1 MPFGRLI
8 LCRSALAY
16 GLLCSLQMSSIA
28 QAVDSVRLVAYADV
42 VPSPAQ
48 PPERPQSNRR
58 AHRRVGASDF
68 EWLRTAR
75 VKYGPE
81 VQLVDV
87 STGGLAIETR
97 HQLTPQSTMVFELS
111 GRTGGILVAARVLR
125 CECVAVDGEIRYRSA
140 CAFKR
145 PLDLAPLLSVTQS
158 PAETDALIPPP
169 VPAVNLAQS
178 WQKVVVRY
186 RDGRI
191 LRGFTCD
198 FNSSRPQLHMSADP
212 FSTDSLIVP
221 INQLKALFFVR
232 DFAGDPGYVEQK
244 TFADQPQG
252 RRLEVTFEDGEVLVG
267 STLTYRPEG
276 HGFFVHPADKKANNI
291 RVFVSAV
298 AVRHVRFLARG

>member
-1 MPFGRLI
+1 
-8 LCRSALAY
+8 
-16 GLLCSLQMSSIA
+16 MSSIA
-28 QAVDSVRLVAYADV
+28 PDVGSVRLVAYADV
-42 VPSPAQ
+42 VSSIAEQ
-48 PPERPQSNRR
+48 PEEASSNRR
-58 AHRRVGASDF
+58 AHRRIGAQDF

-75 VKYGPE
+75 VKYGAE
-81 VQLVDV
+81 VRLVDV
-87 STGGLAIETR
+87 STGGMAVETQQ
-97 HQLTPQSTMVFELS
+97 QLRPESTIVFELS

-125 CECVAVDGEIRYRSA
+125 SQCVRIDGEVRYRSA
-140 CAFKR
+140 CAFRR
-145 PLDLAPLLSVTQS
+145 PLDLTPLVGEPPVSTHAATAAAPASPS
-158 PAETDALIPPP
+158 PAAT
-169 VPAVNLAQS
+169 LAMA

-198 FNSSRPQLHMSADP
+198 FNSSRPQLHLSTDP
-212 FSTDSLIVP
+212 FSGESLIVP

-232 DFAGDPGYVEQK
+232 DFAGDPGYVEEK
-244 TFADQPQG
+244 TFAVQPQG

-276 HGFFVHPADKKANNI
+276 HGFFVHPADRKANNI